1 MTIRLV
7 IFIALAFVT
16 TAPAI
21 ELRVMS
27 FNASLNRPNADDL
40 ANELADPSSVALQR
54 VAEIVQNVAPD
65 VLLLNEF
72 DHNGE
77 GEKLRLFQENFLAI
91 GQNGEAPI
99 TYPFRYAP
107 FSNTGVNSG
116 LDLDNNRQPGVV
128 PGDAFGF
135 GEFPGRFNMAFF
147 SKYPIETDKIRTF
160 QNFLWKDMPGNVI
173 PPGFYSNEVLEV
185 FRLSSKNHCDVPVT
199 IGPATVHF
207 LISHPTP
214 PVFDGSEDRNG
225 RRNTDEIRLW
235 ADYIDPAKATY
246 LIDDDGKTGGLEKDS
261 RFVIMGDQNADIDE
275 GDSREPAI
283 RQLLQNPLVDTSI
296 TPNGPRFRDDTA
308 IFGGRVRVDYCLPS
322 TSGLTLNAAE
332 VIWPRDDTEPL
343 GELLGGSANGTVS
356 DHRPV
361 VIDVSVEPIASAAIP
376 DLKIERQDD
385 SVVLNWSAAP
395 QVQYTIEKSTDLTEA
410 SWSGNDAPPVVI
422 EGEAASATASPL
434 PDPDR
439 VLPRPRRFRVGLPR
453 NGTPSSPRYILC
465 APLRFR

>member
-1 MTIRLV
+1 MALRLTTL
-7 IFIALAFVT
+7 IALALVT
-16 TAPAI
+16 TSPAI
-21 ELRVMS
+21 ELRVMT
-27 FNASLNRPNADDL
+27 FNASLNRPNAADL
-40 ANELADPSSVALQR
+40 GDELADPSTVALQR
-54 VAEIVQNVAPD
+54 VAEIVQHVAPD

-77 GEKLRLFQENFLAI
+77 DERLRLFQENFLAI
-91 GQNGEAPI
+91 GQDGEDPI

-116 LDLDNNRQPGVV
+116 VDLDNEDGPGVL

-147 SKYPIETDKIRTF
+147 SKYPIKTEDIRTF

-173 PPGFYSNEVLEV
+173 PSGFYTDEELDVL
-185 FRLSSKNHCDVPVT
+185 RLSSKNHCDVPVT
-199 IGPATVHF
+199 VGPATVHF
-207 LISHPTP
+207 LLSHPTP
-214 PVFDGSEDRNG
+214 PVFDGAEDRNG

-235 ADYIDPAKATY
+235 ADYIDPAKGFY
-246 LIDDDGKTGGLEKDS
+246 LKDDTGNTGGLEKDA

-296 TPNGPRFRDDTA
+296 TPNGRQSRDDTA

-322 TSGLTLNAAE
+322 AAGLTLNAAE
-332 VIWPRDDTEPL
+332 VIWPRLAAEPL
-343 GELLGGSANGTVS
+343 FNLLGGSSNGTVS

-376 DLKIERQDD
+376 DLKIKQKED
-385 SVVLNWSAAP
+385 SLVMNWSAAP
-395 QVQYTIEKSTDLTEA
+395 QVAYTIEKSPDLAEE
-410 SWSGNDAPPVVI
+410 SWSGEDAPPVVI
-422 EGEAASATASPL
+422 DGETASATASPL
-434 PDPDR
+434 PDP
-439 VLPRPRRFRVGLPR
+439 VGFFRVR
-453 NGTPSSPRYILC
+453 
-465 APLRFR
+465 AAFE